1 MTIAV
6 IDSNLLLSALINPAG
21 LPQRVLLA
29 WADQRRFTLVTCAFQ
44 LAELRDVTRRPRV
57 AHYFRP
63 AQAGR
68 MINQLQALALIAPE
82 PLPRVDASP
91 DPFDNFLLGCAMA
104 THAHYVVSGD
114 KSDVLALGRHGAT
127 RIVTMRG
134 FADVIGCI

>member
-1 MTIAV
+1 MTVAV
-6 IDSNLLLSALINPAG
+6 VYTNLLLSALINPSG

-29 WADQRRFTLVTCAFQ
+29 WADQRRFTLATCAFQ
-44 LAELRDVTRRPRV
+44 LAELRDVTRRSSV

-104 THAHYVVSGD
+104 THVHFVVSGD
-114 KSDVLALGRHGAT
+114 KSDVLALGRHAT
-127 RIVTMRG
+127 SRIVTMRE
-134 FADVIGCI
+134 FADVIGCA

>member
-6 IDSNLLLSALINPAG
+6 IDTNLLLSALINPAG

-29 WADQRRFTLVTCAFQ
+29 WADQRRFTLATCAFQ
-44 LAELRDVTRRPRV
+44 LSELRDATRRPSL
-57 AHYFRP
+57 AKYFRP

-82 PLPRVDASP
+82 PLPRVDVSP
-91 DPFDNFLLGCAMA
+91 DPFDNFLLACAMA

-114 KSDVLALGRHGAT
+114 KPVVLALGHHGAT
-127 RIVTMRG
+127 RIVTMRA
-134 FADVIGCI
+134 FADEIACA

>member
-1 MTIAV
+1 MTVAV
-6 IDSNLLLSALINPAG
+6 VDTNLLLSALINPSG

-29 WADQRRFTLVTCAFQ
+29 WADQRRFTLATCAFQ
-44 LAELRDVTRRPRV
+44 LAELRDVTRRSSV

-104 THAHYVVSGD
+104 THAHFVVSGD
-114 KSDVLALGRHGAT
+114 KSDVLALGRHAT
-127 RIVTMRG
+127 SRIVTMRE
-134 FADVIGCI
+134 FANVFGCA